1 MAKRD
6 QLKWKWE
13 FAWISLSEEILA
25 QLGVVLLCTSCND
38 NEERFELK
46 HCIDISVED
55 EFLLLCTIPLHYFWA
70 SRDVYVLMCWI
81 AVHYNPQLLYPAC
94 VVGLQKG
101 KSRSRPFGD
110 ERGKICTEPP
120 CSSLSFSPSCCLLW
134 ILVQVHG
141 IDAWSIRSKWWWWK

>member
-55 EFLLLCTIPLHYFWA
+55 EFLLLCTTLLHYFWA
-70 SRDVYVLMCWI
+70 SRAVYVLMCRI
-81 AVHYNPQLLYPAC
+81 ALYYNPQLSYPAC
-94 VVGLQKG
+94 GGGFAKRQK
-101 KSRSRPFGD
+101 SESTFWRWTRQNLH
-110 ERGKICTEPP
+110 RA
-120 CSSLSFSPSCCLLW
+120 SLFVPFSPSYYLFW
-134 ILVQVHG
+134 ILVHVLG
-141 IDAWSIRSKWWWWK
+141 IDVWSIRSKWWWWK